1 MTISETETNY
11 EIWFTIEIL
20 INHVVILGMYVF
32 AYTTSPK
39 VFFFPVKRV
48 RIFFLNILSS
58 YIFYQKFVGRLILI
72 FSLYELNYLIVRNA
86 AVLKS

>member
-39 VFFFPVKRV
+39 VFFSCEK
-48 RIFFLNILSS
+48 
-58 YIFYQKFVGRLILI
+58 G
-72 FSLYELNYLIVRNA
+72 
-86 AVLKS
+86 

>member
-11 EIWFTIEIL
+11 EMWFTIEIL

-39 VFFFPVKRV
+39 GFFSCEKGQNFFFKHP
-48 RIFFLNILSS
+48 F
-58 YIFYQKFVGRLILI
+58 ILI
-72 FSLYELNYLIVRNA
+72 F
-86 AVLKS
+86 

>member
-11 EIWFTIEIL
+11 ETWFTIEIL

-39 VFFFPVKRV
+39 GFFSCEK
-48 RIFFLNILSS
+48 
-58 YIFYQKFVGRLILI
+58 G
-72 FSLYELNYLIVRNA
+72 
-86 AVLKS
+86 